1 MYGKVSNEGDRPNM
15 KGGKA
20 FQKNRQVS
28 LKIKVLYGAG
38 QIANSMKTMLFGI
51 FSLFFYTSV
60 MGLPGSWVGI
70 ACGIG
75 LLWDALIDPII
86 GTLSDNMPGRLGKRH
101 GFMIVGSTVMG
112 ISFYAYFAPPQS
124 LEPQILFWW
133 LLFMNLAV
141 RTSSSI
147 FSIPYYAL
155 GAELSSDYHE
165 RTTLSG
171 VRSAFALA
179 GTLLAA
185 VSSFLIFF
193 PETSGAEDSKLHAE
207 GYRYMGVAFGIAMTS
222 VSLISTFGTLSF
234 RNYTQK
240 KDSMGVA
247 CSFGRIVQL
256 SWLTLKNT
264 SFCILFFSY
273 AVFFFG
279 TVINATLSIH
289 FLTYYADISSSKALS
304 IFHLFFYIGALA
316 GVVFWVRS
324 SKTVE
329 KRLLYFIGTIATSLL
344 MACAYF
350 LLGKGH
356 LLGAGDIR
364 PLLVGH
370 GAAGFF
376 ASVLWIIPASMIA
389 DVSDEDELFN
399 GKRREG
405 LFFGMFQ
412 FGEQIAAGAA
422 IAIAGFLI
430 DWYAGLVPG
439 ALQQADQ
446 TIDRI
451 GLAYSLIPSG
461 CLVLSSALILG
472 YSLNHKKV
480 DTIQFQLANRTKLS
494 LGE

>member
-1 MYGKVSNEGDRPNM
+1 MKASN
-15 KGGKA
+15 A
-20 FQKNRQVS
+20 FRKSRQVS
-28 LKIKVLYGAG
+28 IRVKVLYGTG

-60 MGLPGSWVGI
+60 MGLPGSWVGV

-75 LLWDALIDPII
+75 LLWDAVIDPII
-86 GTLSDNMPGRLGKRH
+86 GTVSDNMPGRLGKRH
-101 GFMIVGSTVMG
+101 GFMMVGSAVMG
-112 ISFYAYFAPPQS
+112 ISFFAYFAPPAS
-124 LEPQILFWW
+124 LGPRILFWW
-133 LLFMNLAV
+133 LLVMNLAV

-165 RTTLSG
+165 RTVLSG
-171 VRSAFALA
+171 VRSAFALI

-193 PETSGAEDSKLHAE
+193 PEKSGVEDPKLHIE
-207 GYRYMGVAFGIAMTS
+207 GYRYMGVAFGVVMTA
-222 VSLISTFGTLSF
+222 VTLISTFGTLSC
-234 RNYTQK
+234 RRHAPQI
-240 KDSMGVA
+240 DSKQVSG
-247 CSFGRIVQL
+247 SLRRIVHL
-256 SWLTLKNT
+256 SWLTLKNP

-273 AVFFFG
+273 AVFFLG

-304 IFHLFFYIGALA
+304 IYHLFFYVGALA
-316 GVVFWVRS
+316 GVAFWVQL
-324 SKTVE
+324 SKIVE
-329 KRLLYFIGTIATSLL
+329 KRLLYFTGTIATSML

-356 LLGAGDIR
+356 LLGVGDIR

-376 ASVLWIIPASMIA
+376 ASVIWIVPASMIA

-399 GKRREG
+399 GRRREG

-412 FGEQIAAGAA
+412 FGEQVAAGAA
-422 IAIAGFLI
+422 IVIAGFLI

-439 ALQQADQ
+439 SHHLSDW
-446 TIDRI
+446 TVDRI
-451 GLAYSLIPSG
+451 GVAYSLIPSG
-461 CLVLSSALILG
+461 CLVLSSILILG
-472 YSLNHKKV
+472 YSLNHHKV
-480 DTIQFQLANRTKLS
+480 DTIQLKLADRAGTPRY
-494 LGE
+494 E